1 MFMNC
6 MEDLEQLHS
15 KLREHLK
22 EQNEKWEHFVYS
34 KKDGF
39 YQGLEEIKIRGS
51 RSSEKRF
58 EEYNIEKYLSKEKK
72 ALDIGSNC
80 GFFSIFVSKFVGNIL
95 GVEINRYLIA
105 IANDTKNYLGLENA
119 KFTNSSFEEF
129 KTDERFDLIF
139 SLANDSTIDD
149 NTKFNFS
156 EYIQKILD
164 LLNDGGIVIF
174 ESQAIDTMVSEKFEE
189 KFRFLDGKFE
199 VLEKRKIVSEYPVNV
214 PYRDFVVLKKLD
226 IA

>member
-1 MFMNC
+1 MF
-6 MEDLEQLHS
+6 L
-15 KLREHLK
+15 
-22 EQNEKWEHFVYS
+22 
-34 KKDGF
+34 
-39 YQGLEEIKIRGS
+39 
-51 RSSEKRF
+51 
-58 EEYNIEKYLSKEKK
+58 
-72 ALDIGSNC
+72 
-80 GFFSIFVSKFVGNIL
+80 
-95 GVEINRYLIA
+95 
-105 IANDTKNYLGLENA
+105 T
-119 KFTNSSFEEF
+119 
-129 KTDERFDLIF
+129 
-139 SLANDSTIDD
+139 D